1 MSSKS
6 LLSNKSFNRL
16 AVNRLDALSIRSD
29 NISSAS
35 PSFLYSILFNFATFK
50 RNDSGGQLIIG
61 IDQKTSS
68 VIQFSDRP
76 FRQQKTITLY
86 DFILLFFVNQQ
97 NSFSQDPPNV
107 VLTHSNEQRT
117 YKMTFS
123 SINEK
128 QLVYNLELLPGET
141 HNLSD
146 VSGRISLFVDNQN
159 LYAKEAM
166 LTIDDLNLP
175 TFRDIVQEQVFI
187 GRSNI
192 LNDWFNVV
200 PNGEQLFVDAQ
211 GDQFE
216 DRIREG
222 NIMGYDKI
230 IVPGRTER
238 SSALFEQSPKRENI
252 DTFRTIQKTSNQDWE
267 DKWNMLYG

>member
-1 MSSKS
+1 MYITFLFFFILLYYTMSSKS

-146 VSGRISLFVDNQN
+146 VSGRMSLFVDS
-159 LYAKEAM
+159 
-166 LTIDDLNLP
+166 
-175 TFRDIVQEQVFI
+175 EQ
-187 GRSNI
+187 
-192 LNDWFNVV
+192 
-200 PNGEQLFVDAQ
+200 
-211 GDQFE
+211 
-216 DRIREG
+216 
-222 NIMGYDKI
+222 
-230 IVPGRTER
+230 
-238 SSALFEQSPKRENI
+238 NI
-252 DTFRTIQKTSNQDWE
+252 DEKVATVGFLAGNPTVRERRSLRILWIL
-267 DKWNMLYG
+267 WNI